1 LEDYFKTNK
10 MTAIKLIYIANIIVA
25 GWISITSTFFP
36 KTSALTVFQNAYQ
49 PTEVIRLVGC
59 LWLSIAVLSLLG
71 LWRPISFSPI
81 LLVQLIY
88 KGTWLL
94 VVALPAIKNKQPYPA
109 GMALFFLVWVLVL
122 PFIIPWAEWSK

>member
-1 LEDYFKTNK
+1 MIALKIVYF
-10 MTAIKLIYIANIIVA
+10 ANIIVA

-36 KTSALTVFQNAYQ
+36 RTSAVTVFQNAYQ

-59 LWLSIAVLSLLG
+59 LWLAIAILSVLG
-71 LWRPISFSPI
+71 LWKPISFSPI

-94 VVALPAIKNKQPYPA
+94 VVALPAIKNNQPYPS
-109 GMALFFLVWVLVL
+109 GMASFFLVWVLVL
-122 PFIIPWAEWSK
+122 PFVIPWSEWVK

>member
-36 KTSALTVFQNAYQ
+36 KTSTLTVFQNAYQ